1 MEGPKETGHWQKIKN
16 KGYKRQ
22 GKVEFRQRSGVT
34 KLRTEIT
41 FTTLHKLQ
49 AREDEAVL
57 IVKLMMAFND
67 LALAN
72 ECLSH
77 FKPGFEKNRD
87 NKERGAALY
96 FVRLG
101 FSHLFGA
108 MTIIDAIARHPS
120 LREKI
125 NRCSENGKTAF
136 NRLISLRQNKEE
148 QEKFEQ
154 VIGRLRSHIPLR
166 ATRIAHQESNSQTS
180 KKQAR
185 EPNLHHTTHQQLILA
200 FHHRRRCHGQHRL
213 QRNMEDP
220 RNRRPQNRS
229 R

>member
-108 MTIIDAIARHPS
+108 MTIIDAIARHP
-120 LREKI
+120 
-125 NRCSENGKTAF
+125 
-136 NRLISLRQNKEE
+136 RQR
-148 QEKFEQ
+148 
-154 VIGRLRSHIPLR
+154 G
-166 ATRIAHQESNSQTS
+166 TR
-180 KKQAR
+180 KV
-185 EPNLHHTTHQQLILA
+185 
-200 FHHRRRCHGQHRL
+200 
-213 QRNMEDP
+213 
-220 RNRRPQNRS
+220 
-229 R
+229 